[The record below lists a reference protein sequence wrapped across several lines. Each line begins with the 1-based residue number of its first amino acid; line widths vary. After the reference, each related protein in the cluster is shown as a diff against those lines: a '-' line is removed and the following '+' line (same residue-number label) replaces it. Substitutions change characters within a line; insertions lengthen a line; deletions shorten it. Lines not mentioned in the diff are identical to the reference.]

1 MLTSLFGRCIGF
13 SAIVCVLLLFFFPL
27 AQGNF
32 QSTHGPV
39 TALRSKR
46 SFMLLVFSMM
56 RAALQVLGILL
67 PAMLWRNWARTAFRG
82 NVSARLDLGSGPSVL
97 RC

>member
-1 MLTSLFGRCIGF
+1 MLTSLFGRCIGLGTV
-13 SAIVCVLLLFFFPL
+13 VCVLLLFFFPL

-46 SFMLLVFSMM
+46 NVLVILFSMM
-56 RAALQVLGILL
+56 LAALRILAHRI
-67 PAMLWRNWARTAFRG
+67 PAFSSCGCKSGFNQWDSRHWANYGRVG
-82 NVSARLDLGSGPSVL
+82 VL

>member
-1 MLTSLFGRCIGF
+1 MLTSLFGRCISV
-13 SAIVCVLLLFFFPL
+13 SAVVCVLLMFLFPL

-39 TALRSKR
+39 TALRSMR
-46 SFMLLVFSMM
+46 AFFLLVFSMM
-56 RAALQVLGILL
+56 RAALALLAILVATRL
-67 PAMLWRNWARTAFRG
+67 FNSGRFLSGRTGQSWTADSILDAR
-82 NVSARLDLGSGPSVL
+82 VL

>member
-46 SFMLLVFSMM
+46 SFIMLVFSMM
-56 RAALQVLGILL
+56 RAALQVFAILL
-67 PAMLWRNWARTAFRG
+67 AALLWRSWARPAFTDT
-82 NVSARLDLGSGPSVL
+82 VSAHPDVAGEPSVL

>member
-1 MLTSLFGRCIGF
+1 MFL
-13 SAIVCVLLLFFFPL
+13 FPL

-39 TALRSKR
+39 TALRSMR
-46 SFMLLVFSMM
+46 AFFLLVFSMM
-56 RAALQVLGILL
+56 RAALALLAILVATRL
-67 PAMLWRNWARTAFRG
+67 FKSGRPSSSRTARTWISE
-82 NVSARLDLGSGPSVL
+82 VSLDFSVL